1 VYLELIALNLEFHP
15 IPASLSI
22 VICLYI
28 WLLQLNCCAIITGLF
43 PASGDQLAIGK
54 ETTRRLGMSTK
65 CTLPLLY
72 SEQNKDE
79 SLASLPIDELSEKAD
94 GLSGAF
100 PEHRYEIVKR
110 LQERKYICGMT

>member
-28 WLLQLNCCAIITGLF
+28 WLLQLNCCVVITGLF

-54 ETTRRLGMSTK
+54 GNNTSFGNE
-65 CTLPLLY
+65 Y
-72 SEQNKDE
+72 
-79 SLASLPIDELSEKAD
+79 
-94 GLSGAF
+94 
-100 PEHRYEIVKR
+100 
-110 LQERKYICGMT
+110 